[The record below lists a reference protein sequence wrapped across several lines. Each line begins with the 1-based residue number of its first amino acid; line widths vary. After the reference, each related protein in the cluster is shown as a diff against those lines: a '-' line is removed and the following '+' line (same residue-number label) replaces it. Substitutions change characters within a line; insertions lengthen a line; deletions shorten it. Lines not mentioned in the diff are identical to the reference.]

1 MNRSV
6 QNFAKYHESPVLEF
20 QGNPLIEALPPI
32 LSESDAASLISHFP
46 PVVDEERQHDK
57 SVRLHCIDRLR
68 TVVQPLPIHLELESA
83 FSSLLRS
90 GYVGRNPMSTAT
102 VRHLHSLSA
111 PGGSDGFR
119 STATT
124 FSLVGLS
131 GIGKS
136 TALESILR
144 LYPQTIVH
152 QRYEGRFFVQT
163 QITWLKLDCP
173 FDGSLSGLCRA
184 FFRAVDQA
192 IGQDRYANSYRA
204 RNGLPDLIQRM
215 EQVASTYFVGA
226 LLIDE
231 IQHLRSARTG
241 GKDNMLNFFV
251 NLINSIGIPV
261 VFIGTNSMI
270 SLFSDVLR
278 NARRGC
284 GLGVTE
290 FQRFEKDDPVW
301 RMLIESLWEY
311 QWCREISPLTDEL
324 FDVLYDL
331 TQGVTDFLVKL
342 LILGQRFAIQSGEE
356 RLTSSTFRRVSD
368 TKMQILKPALSALR
382 SRDPRQLGRFEDL
395 LPIDDQ
401 LQGMMTLNAN
411 EVLDRLALL
420 RSITPV
426 PRMDAPSEKVS
437 STPKTKPAGVDS
449 SRSST
454 KSAVIAQAEDPLQK
468 LREEGWLNTD
478 VFEFSALHRKV

>member
-32 LSESDAASLISHFP
+32 LSESDAASLISYFP

-57 SVRLHCIDRLR
+57 SIRLHCIDRLR
-68 TVVQPLPIHLELESA
+68 SVVQPLPIHLELESA

-90 GYVGRNPMSTAT
+90 GYVGRNPMSTDT

-111 PGGSDGFR
+111 PGGSNGFR

-152 QRYEGRFFVQT
+152 QRYVGRSFVQT
-163 QITWLKLDCP
+163 QISWLKLDCP

-284 GLGVTE
+284 GLGVIE

-301 RMLIESLWEY
+301 RMLVESLWEY

-324 FDVLYDL
+324 FDVLYAL

-356 RLTSSTFRRVSD
+356 RLTSNTFRRVSD

-382 SRDPRQLGRFEDL
+382 SRDPRQLSRFEDL

-401 LQGMMTLNAN
+401 LQVMMTLNAN
-411 EVLDRLALL
+411 EVIDRLALL

-426 PRMDAPSEKVS
+426 LRMAAPSENVS
-437 STPKTKPAGVDS
+437 STPKTKPVGVDS
-449 SRSST
+449 SGSST
-454 KSAVIAQAEDPLQK
+454 KSAVIAQDEDPLQK

-478 VFEFSALHRKV
+478 VFEFSPLHRKV

>member
-32 LSESDAASLISHFP
+32 LSESDAASLISYFP
-46 PVVDEERQHDK
+46 PVVDDERQHDK
-57 SVRLHCIDRLR
+57 SIRLHCIDRLR
-68 TVVQPLPIHLELESA
+68 SVVQPLPIHLELESA

-90 GYVGRNPMSTAT
+90 GYVGRNPMSTDT

-111 PGGSDGFR
+111 PGGSNGFR

-152 QRYEGRFFVQT
+152 QRYEGRSFVQT
-163 QITWLKLDCP
+163 QISWLKLDCP

-301 RMLIESLWEY
+301 RMLVESLWEY

-382 SRDPRQLGRFEDL
+382 SRDPHQLSRFEDL

-401 LQGMMTLNAN
+401 LQGMMILNAN
-411 EVLDRLALL
+411 EVIDRLALL

-426 PRMDAPSEKVS
+426 LRMDAPSENVS
-437 STPKTKPAGVDS
+437 GTPKTKPVGVDS

-454 KSAVIAQAEDPLQK
+454 KSAVIAQDEDPLQK

-478 VFEFSALHRKV
+478 VFEFSPLHRKV

>member
-1 MNRSV
+1 MSRNIHFV
-6 QNFAKYHESPVLEF
+6 AQYEASPVLEF

-32 LSESDAASLISHFP
+32 FSETDTASLITHFP
-46 PVVDEERQHDK
+46 PVNEHERELDRA
-57 SVRLHCIDRLR
+57 VRLHCIDRLR
-68 TVVQPLPIHLELESA
+68 TVVQPLPVHLELESSL
-83 FSSLLRS
+83 SSLIRS
-90 GYVGRNPMSTAT
+90 GYVGRNPLSPTT
-102 VRHLHSLSA
+102 VRHLHSLSTSRRT
-111 PGGSDGFR
+111 SDGFR

-144 LYPQTIVH
+144 LYPQTVLH
-152 QRYEGRFFVQT
+152 ERYESRQFVQT

-192 IGQDRYANSYRA
+192 IGQDRYANSYRS
-204 RNGLPDLIQRM
+204 RSGLPDTIQRM
-215 EQVASTYFVGA
+215 EQVASTYFIGA

-284 GLGVTE
+284 GLGVIE
-290 FQRFEKDDPVW
+290 FQRFEKHDRYW
-301 RMLIESLWEY
+301 KMLVQSLWAY
-311 QWCREISPLTDEL
+311 QWCREVSPLSDEL
-324 FDVLYDL
+324 FEVLYDL

-342 LILGQRFAIQSGEE
+342 LILGQRFAIQYGEE
-356 RLTSSTFRRVSD
+356 RLDPSTFRRVAD

-395 LPIDDQ
+395 LPIDSQ
-401 LQGMMTLNAN
+401 LEGMMLPSSDDVSKRYSLLSGISPMPTVKPLGKPMAAVPKLVTASTQ
-411 EVLDRLALL
+411 ESARL
-420 RSITPV
+420 
-426 PRMDAPSEKVS
+426 SEI
-437 STPKTKPAGVDS
+437 A
-449 SRSST
+449 
-454 KSAVIAQAEDPLQK
+454 KSENPLQQ
-468 LREEGWLNTD
+468 LRDEGWLCEQI
-478 VFEFSALHRKV
+478 FEFSDAYRDR

>member
-6 QNFAKYHESPVLEF
+6 QVFAKYHESPVLEF

-32 LSESDAASLISHFP
+32 FSETDAASLISYFP

-68 TVVQPLPIHLELESA
+68 SVVQPLPIHLELESA

-152 QRYEGRFFVQT
+152 QRYEGRSFVQT

-284 GLGVTE
+284 GLGVIE
-290 FQRFEKDDPVW
+290 FQRFEKEDKVW
-301 RMLIESLWEY
+301 RMLVGSLWEY

-342 LILGQRFAIQSGEE
+342 LILGQRFAIQGNEE
-356 RLTSSTFRRVSD
+356 RLVPSTFKRVSD
-368 TKMQILKPALSALR
+368 TKMQILKPAISALR
-382 SRDPRQLGRFEDL
+382 SRDPRQLSRFEDL

-401 LQGMMTLNAN
+401 LQSMMTLNAN
-411 EVLDRLALL
+411 EVMDRLALL

-426 PRMDAPSEKVS
+426 PRMEAPSETVLS
-437 STPKTKPAGVDS
+437 APKAKPAQVDS
-449 SRSST
+449 RSPT
-454 KSAVIAQAEDPLQK
+454 KAAEIAQDEDPLQR

-478 VFEFSALHRKV
+478 VFEFSPLHRKG

>member
-1 MNRSV
+1 MNQNV

-32 LSESDAASLISHFP
+32 LSESDAASLISFFP
-46 PVVDEERQHDK
+46 PVIDEERQHDK

-68 TVVQPLPIHLELESA
+68 SVVQPLPIHLELESA

-102 VRHLHSLSA
+102 IRHLHSLSA

-152 QRYEGRFFVQT
+152 QRYEGRSFVQT

-290 FQRFEKDDPVW
+290 FQRFEKDDPFW
-301 RMLIESLWEY
+301 RMLVESLWEY
-311 QWCREISPLTDEL
+311 QWCREISPLTEEL
-324 FDVLYDL
+324 FDVVYDL

-356 RLTSSTFRRVSD
+356 RLTHSTFRRVSD

-382 SRDPRQLGRFEDL
+382 SRDSRQLSRFEDL

-401 LQGMMTLNAN
+401 LEGMMTLNAN
-411 EVLDRLALL
+411 EVIDRLALL

-426 PRMDAPSEKVS
+426 LRMDASSGDV

-454 KSAVIAQAEDPLQK
+454 KSEVIAQAEDPLQK

>member
-1 MNRSV
+1 MNRSG

-32 LSESDAASLISHFP
+32 LSESDAASLISYFP

-68 TVVQPLPIHLELESA
+68 SVVQPLPIHLELESA

-90 GYVGRNPMSTAT
+90 GYVGRNPMSTDT

-111 PGGSDGFR
+111 PGGSNGFR

-152 QRYEGRFFVQT
+152 QRYDGRSFVQT
-163 QITWLKLDCP
+163 QISWLKLDCP

-290 FQRFEKDDPVW
+290 FQRFEKGDPVW
-301 RMLIESLWEY
+301 RMLVESLWEY
-311 QWCREISPLTDEL
+311 QWCREISPLKDEL

-356 RLTSSTFRRVSD
+356 RLTSSTFKRVSD

-382 SRDPRQLGRFEDL
+382 SRDPRQLSRFEDL

-411 EVLDRLALL
+411 EVIDRLALL

-426 PRMDAPSEKVS
+426 LRMDTPSENVP
-437 STPKTKPAGVDS
+437 STPKTKPVGVDA

-478 VFEFSALHRKV
+478 VFEFSPLHRKV

>member
-6 QNFAKYHESPVLEF
+6 QVFAKYHESPVLEF

-32 LSESDAASLISHFP
+32 FSETDAASLISYFP

-68 TVVQPLPIHLELESA
+68 SVVQPLPIHLELESA

-152 QRYEGRFFVQT
+152 QRYEGRSFVQT

-270 SLFSDVLR
+270 NLFSDVLR

-284 GLGVTE
+284 GLGVIE
-290 FQRFEKDDPVW
+290 FQRFEKEDKVW
-301 RMLIESLWEY
+301 RMLVGSLWEY

-342 LILGQRFAIQSGEE
+342 LILGQRFAIQGNEE
-356 RLTSSTFRRVSD
+356 RLVPSTFKRVSD
-368 TKMQILKPALSALR
+368 TKMQILKPAISALR
-382 SRDPRQLGRFEDL
+382 SRDPRQLSRFEDL

-401 LQGMMTLNAN
+401 LQSMMTLNAN
-411 EVLDRLALL
+411 EVMDRLALL

-426 PRMDAPSEKVS
+426 PRMEAPSETVLS
-437 STPKTKPAGVDS
+437 APKAKPAQVDS
-449 SRSST
+449 RRSPT
-454 KSAVIAQAEDPLQK
+454 KAAEIAQDEDPLQR

-478 VFEFSALHRKV
+478 VFEFSPLHRKG

>member
-6 QNFAKYHESPVLEF
+6 QNFAKYHASPVLEF

-32 LSESDAASLISHFP
+32 LSETDAASLISNFP

-68 TVVQPLPIHLELESA
+68 SVVQPLPIHLELESA

-152 QRYEGRFFVQT
+152 QRYEGRAFVQT

-261 VFIGTNSMI
+261 VFIGTNSMV

-301 RMLIESLWEY
+301 RMLVESLWEY

-356 RLTSSTFRRVSD
+356 RLASSTFRRVSD

-411 EVLDRLALL
+411 EVIDRLALL
-420 RSITPV
+420 RSITPA

-437 STPKTKPAGVDS
+437 STSKTKPAGVDS

-468 LREEGWLNTD
+468 LKEEGWLNTD
-478 VFEFSALHRKV
+478 VFEFSPLHRRV

>member
-6 QNFAKYHESPVLEF
+6 QSFAKYHESPVLEF

-32 LSESDAASLISHFP
+32 LSESDAASLISFFP
-46 PVVDEERQHDK
+46 PVVNEERQHDK

-68 TVVQPLPIHLELESA
+68 SVVQPLPIHLELESA

-111 PGGSDGFR
+111 PGGADGFR

-152 QRYEGRFFVQT
+152 QRYEGRSFVQT

-290 FQRFEKDDPVW
+290 FQRFEKDDPFW
-301 RMLIESLWEY
+301 RMLVESLWEY

-324 FDVLYDL
+324 FDEVYDL

-356 RLTSSTFRRVSD
+356 RLTHSTFRRVSD

-382 SRDPRQLGRFEDL
+382 SRDPRQLSRFEDL

-401 LQGMMTLNAN
+401 LEGMMTLNAN
-411 EVLDRLALL
+411 EVIDRLALL

-426 PRMDAPSEKVS
+426 LRMDASSENV

>member
-1 MNRSV
+1 MIGEVHAVAR
-6 QNFAKYHESPVLEF
+6 YEESPVLEF

-32 LSESDAASLISHFP
+32 LCESDAASLIMHFP
-46 PVVDEERQHDK
+46 PVNEHERELD
-57 SVRLHCIDRLR
+57 SAVRLHCIDRLR
-68 TVVQPLPIHLELESA
+68 TVVQPLPIHLELESTL
-83 FSSLLRS
+83 SSLIRS
-90 GYVGRNPMSTAT
+90 GYVGRNPLSPTT
-102 VRHLHSLSA
+102 VRHLHSLSTSRRT
-111 PGGSDGFR
+111 SDGFR

-144 LYPQTIVH
+144 LYPQTVLH
-152 QRYEGRFFVQT
+152 ERYGNRQFVQT

-192 IGQDRYANSYRA
+192 IGQDRYANSYRS
-204 RNGLPDLIQRM
+204 RSGLPDTIQRM
-215 EQVASTYFVGA
+215 EQVASTYFIGA

-284 GLGVTE
+284 GLGVIE
-290 FQRFEKDDPVW
+290 FQRFEKDDPFW
-301 RMLIESLWEY
+301 KMLVESLWAY
-311 QWCREISPLTDEL
+311 QWCREVSPLTDEL
-324 FDVLYDL
+324 LDVLYDL

-342 LILGQRFAIQSGEE
+342 MILGQRFAIQHGEE
-356 RLTSSTFRRVSD
+356 RLAPSTFRRVAD

-382 SRDPRQLGRFEDL
+382 SRDPRQLVRFEDL
-395 LPIDDQ
+395 LPIDAQ
-401 LQGMMTLNAN
+401 LEGMMMLSSDDLSRRHLLLSSISPAPTLKAQG
-411 EVLDRLALL
+411 
-420 RSITPV
+420 V
-426 PRMDAPSEKVS
+426 PKAPSPKLATAS
-437 STPKTKPAGVDS
+437 SKGSAKLSEIA
-449 SRSST
+449 
-454 KSAVIAQAEDPLQK
+454 KSESPLQQ
-468 LREEGWLNTD
+468 LREEGWLCEQT
-478 VFEFSALHRKV
+478 FEFSDAYRARYD

>member
-1 MNRSV
+1 MIQSS
-6 QNFAKYHESPVLEF
+6 QNFAEYIDSPVLEF

-32 LSESDAASLISHFP
+32 LCESDAASRISHFP
-46 PVVDEERQHDK
+46 PLIDEEKQLDK
-57 SVRLHCIDRLR
+57 SVRLHCIDRIR
-68 TVVQPLPIHLELESA
+68 SIVQPLPIHLELESA

-90 GYVGRNPMSTAT
+90 GYVGRNPMSTST
-102 VRHLHSLSA
+102 VRHLHSLST
-111 PGGSDGFR
+111 GRGSEGFR
-119 STATT
+119 STANT

-144 LYPQTIVH
+144 LYPQTIIH
-152 QRYEGRFFVQT
+152 QRYAGRSFVQM

-184 FFRAVDQA
+184 FFRAIDHA

-204 RNGLPDLIQRM
+204 RDGLPDLIQRM

-284 GLGVTE
+284 GLGAVE
-290 FQRFEKDDPVW
+290 FKRFEKDDPLW
-301 RMLIESLWEY
+301 RMMVESLWAY
-311 QWCREISPLTDEL
+311 QWCREDSPLTDEL
-324 FDVLYDL
+324 FDTLYDL

-356 RLTSSTFRRVSD
+356 RLTPSTFRRVSD
-368 TKMQILKPALSALR
+368 TKMHILKPALAALR
-382 SRDPRQLGRFEDL
+382 SRDPRQLNRFEDL

-401 LQGMMTLNAN
+401 LQVMMTLDVNDAQ
-411 EVLDRLALL
+411 DRLALL
-420 RSITPV
+420 RSITPM
-426 PRMDAPSEKVS
+426 PRPGISSEKMENTS
-437 STPKTKPAGVDS
+437 RAKPIGVEK
-449 SRSST
+449 SRQLT
-454 KSAVIAQAEDPLQK
+454 KSAEIAQAENPLER
-468 LREEGWLNTD
+468 LSEEGWLNTD
-478 VFEFSALHRKV
+478 VFEFSPPHRKV

>member
-1 MNRSV
+1 MIQSA
-6 QNFAKYHESPVLEF
+6 QNFAEYIDSPVLEF

-32 LSESDAASLISHFP
+32 LCESDAASRISHFP
-46 PVVDEERQHDK
+46 PLIDEEKQLDK
-57 SVRLHCIDRLR
+57 SVRLHCIDRIR
-68 TVVQPLPIHLELESA
+68 SIVQPLPIHLELESA

-90 GYVGRNPMSTAT
+90 GYVGRNPMSTST
-102 VRHLHSLSA
+102 VRHLHSLST
-111 PGGSDGFR
+111 GRGSEGFR
-119 STATT
+119 STANT

-144 LYPQTIVH
+144 LYPQTIIH
-152 QRYEGRFFVQT
+152 QRYAGRSFVQM

-184 FFRAVDQA
+184 FFRAIDHA

-204 RNGLPDLIQRM
+204 RDGLPDLIQRM

-284 GLGVTE
+284 GLGAVE
-290 FQRFEKDDPVW
+290 FKRFEKDDPLW
-301 RMLIESLWEY
+301 RMMVESLWAY
-311 QWCREISPLTDEL
+311 QWCREDSPLTDEL
-324 FDVLYDL
+324 FDALYDL

-356 RLTSSTFRRVSD
+356 RLTPSTFRRVSD
-368 TKMQILKPALSALR
+368 TKMHILKPALAALR
-382 SRDPRQLGRFEDL
+382 SRDPRQLNRFEDL

-401 LQGMMTLNAN
+401 LQGMMTLDVNDAQ
-411 EVLDRLALL
+411 DRLALL
-420 RSITPV
+420 RSITPM
-426 PRMDAPSEKVS
+426 PRPGISSEKMEN
-437 STPKTKPAGVDS
+437 TQRAKPMGVEK
-449 SRSST
+449 SRQLT
-454 KSAVIAQAEDPLQK
+454 KSAEIAQAENPLER
-468 LREEGWLNTD
+468 LSEEGWLNTD
-478 VFEFSALHRKV
+478 VFEFSPQHRKV

>member
-1 MNRSV
+1 MTQSA
-6 QNFAKYHESPVLEF
+6 QNFAKYVGSPVLEF

-32 LSESDAASLISHFP
+32 LCEIDAASRISYFP
-46 PVVDEERQHDK
+46 PVLDEEKQLEK
-57 SVRLHCIDRLR
+57 SVRLHCIDRIR
-68 TVVQPLPIHLELESA
+68 SIVQPLPIHLELESA

-90 GYVGRNPMSTAT
+90 GYVGRNPMSTST
-102 VRHLHSLSA
+102 VRHLHSLST
-111 PGGSDGFR
+111 GRSSEGFR
-119 STATT
+119 STANT

-144 LYPQTIVH
+144 LYPQTIIH
-152 QRYEGRFFVQT
+152 QRYAGRSFVQT

-184 FFRAVDQA
+184 FFRAVDHA

-284 GLGVTE
+284 GLGVVE
-290 FQRFEKDDPVW
+290 FKRFEKDDRLW
-301 RMLIESLWEY
+301 RMMVESLWTY
-311 QWCREISPLTDEL
+311 QWSREDSPLTAEL
-324 FDVLYDL
+324 FDTLYDL

-356 RLTSSTFRRVSD
+356 RLTPSTFRRVSD
-368 TKMQILKPALSALR
+368 TKMHILKPALAALR
-382 SRDPRQLGRFEDL
+382 SRDPRQLNRFEDL

-401 LQGMMTLNAN
+401 LQGMMTLGVNDAQ
-411 EVLDRLALL
+411 DRWALL
-420 RSITPV
+420 RSITPM
-426 PRMDAPSEKVS
+426 PRPEISPEKIE
-437 STPKTKPAGVDS
+437 STPKVKPIGVEK
-449 SRSST
+449 SRQLT
-454 KSAVIAQAEDPLQK
+454 KSAEMAQAENPFDRLS
-468 LREEGWLNTD
+468 EEGWLNTD
-478 VFEFSALHRKV
+478 VFEFCPPYRKV

>member
-32 LSESDAASLISHFP
+32 LSESDAASLISYFP
-46 PVVDEERQHDK
+46 PVVDDERQHDK
-57 SVRLHCIDRLR
+57 SIRLHCIDRLR
-68 TVVQPLPIHLELESA
+68 SVVQPLPIHLELESA

-90 GYVGRNPMSTAT
+90 GYVGRNPMSTDT

-111 PGGSDGFR
+111 PGGSNGFR

-152 QRYEGRFFVQT
+152 QRYEGRSFVQT
-163 QITWLKLDCP
+163 QISWLKLDCP

-301 RMLIESLWEY
+301 RMLVESLWEY

-382 SRDPRQLGRFEDL
+382 SRDPRQLSRFEDL

-401 LQGMMTLNAN
+401 LQGMMILNAN
-411 EVLDRLALL
+411 EVIDRLALL

-426 PRMDAPSEKVS
+426 LRMDAPSENVS
-437 STPKTKPAGVDS
+437 GTPKTKPVGVDS

-454 KSAVIAQAEDPLQK
+454 KSAVIAQDEDPLQK

-478 VFEFSALHRKV
+478 VFEFSPLHRKV

>member
-1 MNRSV
+1 MNRSN

-46 PVVDEERQHDK
+46 PVVDEERQYDK

-68 TVVQPLPIHLELESA
+68 SVVQPLPIHLELESA

-144 LYPQTIVH
+144 LYPQTIAH
-152 QRYEGRFFVQT
+152 QRYEGRSFVQT

-192 IGQDRYANSYRA
+192 IGQDRYANSYRS

-301 RMLIESLWEY
+301 RMLVESLWEY

-382 SRDPRQLGRFEDL
+382 SRDPRRLSRFEDL

-401 LQGMMTLNAN
+401 LQGMMTLNAS
-411 EVLDRLALL
+411 EVIDRLALL

-426 PRMDAPSEKVS
+426 LRMDAPAENAS
-437 STPKTKPAGVDS
+437 SAPKTKPVGVDS
-449 SRSST
+449 SSSTT
-454 KSAVIAQAEDPLQK
+454 KSAVIAQDEDPLQK

-478 VFEFSALHRKV
+478 VFEFSPLHRKS